1 MHARNPKLRKG
12 QDPSPLHPLSADA
25 AIPPKSA
32 PQSPDKGLSA
42 AFAAALGAG
51 APTADTAGAGHEK
64 TKGGHGRPDQ
74 TNKAAKPA
82 TRPGGFSG
90 HRSGHR

>member
-1 MHARNPKLRKG
+1 MHARNTKARKG
-12 QDPSPLHPLSADA
+12 QNPSPLHPLSADA
-25 AIPPKSA
+25 AMLPKPVPST
-32 PQSPDKGLSA
+32 PDKRLSA
-42 AFAAALGAG
+42 AFTAALGAA
-51 APTADTAGAGHEK
+51 APTADNKGAGHNK

>member
-1 MHARNPKLRKG
+1 MHARNPKARKG
-12 QDPSPLHPLSADA
+12 QSPSPLHPLSSDA
-25 AIPPKSA
+25 AILPEPAPPT
-32 PQSPDKGLSA
+32 PDKRLSA
-42 AFAAALGAG
+42 AFTAALGTAAPATDNKDAG
-51 APTADTAGAGHEK
+51 QNK

-82 TRPGGFSG
+82 TRPGFSG